1 MVPFYQINTYEDL
14 EKLPLNEP
22 FHVEIRL
29 EAAVLPWKE
38 LPGHCVIKAQN
49 CRFPKLERIRGT
61 LSIDAPNPFFPK
73 LKVMDGNCKIRTE
86 EAQVPQL
93 RWVKGNLRVI
103 GCLVPSSLF
112 RVDGKVAV
120 AKARTGTYN
129 TVKPY
134 FESSAYCIYEQE
146 DQYLVPLE
154 YKGLICILGD
164 KLKLSTS
171 FNGTRMLI
179 LGRGLTFLNTTEFKY
194 LGIICRNSVRPADKI
209 NFPQLELIQQD
220 LHINSNGLDFPIL
233 KEVGG
238 IVLIEHDGNA
248 TMNEL
253 QSVKSI
259 HVHSKVPIVF
269 KKLDMIQSAFSF
281 NTTANAEGESCF
293 PALRRIGRGIH
304 LLEHVNLPALEE
316 IDEIVFLD
324 CNKIFDSIRSIGI
337 LHIEDSVQH
346 SLLSRMP
353 NLQKVHKAIA
363 HPLLSDATD
372 LVENVF
378 CRISE
383 SMLVSEHLFCF
394 NTINE
399 EPYFPIDQLVAI
411 LKMRH
416 NSYQNFLTRE
426 YEREW
431 LQDPFI
437 APVLKAIENGWEQ
450 VKAFTFEDIFRLES
464 RNLRRFCF
472 NYIGVAAMMEA
483 LEAKRLHTAGVEMHY
498 FRYDEEGHKIP
509 FSKHNIY
516 EVYEADVDK
525 FEDLITRRGTEKVYA
540 VKCWCTSTNKE
551 HWLWIEEQYKDD
563 PLAAIASTFRIH
575 ENVIPYIK
583 CLKRQGDVM
592 ICEMKEQ
599 VIPEGAVRPLT
610 KEEYFGL
617 LEGES

>member
-1 MVPFYQINTYEDL
+1 MGSTS
-14 EKLPLNEP
+14 
-22 FHVEIRL
+22 
-29 EAAVLPWKE
+29 
-38 LPGHCVIKAQN
+38 GHCVIKAQN

-73 LKVMDGNCKIRTE
+73 LEVIDGNCKIRTE

-103 GCLVPSSLF
+103 GSLIPPSLF
-112 RVDGKVAV
+112 TVDGKVAV
-120 AKARTGTYN
+120 AKARSESYQR
-129 TVKPY
+129 VKPH
-134 FESSAYCIYEQE
+134 FESSGYCILDLE
-146 DQYLVPLE
+146 DQWLVPAG
-154 YKGLICILGD
+154 YTGVVYILGER
-164 KLKLSTS
+164 LTFTAS
-171 FNGTRMLI
+171 FNGAGMMI
-179 LGRGLTFLNTTEFKY
+179 LSRGLTFLNTTE
-194 LGIICRNSVRPADKI
+194 LRAISIISKKSSRAADII
-209 NFPQLELIQQD
+209 NFPKLEIVHKN
-220 LHINSNGLDFPIL
+220 LHIRCNGVQFPIL
-233 KEVGG
+233 KEVNDILLVEQDGDV
-238 IVLIEHDGNA
+238 VLD
-248 TMNEL
+248 EL
-253 QSVKSI
+253 QIVKSI
-259 HVHSKVPIVF
+259 HVHNQIPSTF
-269 KKLDMIQSAFSF
+269 HKLHTVQSAFSCY
-281 NTTANAEGESCF
+281 TTTNAEGASCF
-293 PALRRIGRGIH
+293 PALRKIGRGIH
-304 LLEHVNLPALEE
+304 LQEHVNLPALEE

-324 CNKIFDSIRSIGI
+324 CNKVFDSIRSIGI

-353 NLQKVHKAIA
+353 NLQKVHKALA
-363 HPLLSDATD
+363 HPLLSDAMD

-378 CRISE
+378 CHIRE
-383 SMLVSEHLFCF
+383 SMWVSEHLFCF

-431 LQDPFI
+431 QQDPFL
-437 APVLKAIENGWEQ
+437 APVLEAIQNGWEQ
-450 VKAFTFEDIFRLES
+450 VKTFTFEDIFRLES

-516 EVYEADVDK
+516 EVYEAEVDR

-540 VKCWCTSTNKE
+540 VKCWCTSTDKE
-551 HWLWIEEQYKDD
+551 HWLWIEEQYKED

-575 ENVIPYIK
+575 ENVIPHIK

-617 LEGES
+617 LEVES